1 MIQNITGMTENI
13 EKLEDYGLSKD
24 NKPKTLFSR
33 VGIVGAGSVGQNIA
47 RMVSSKGLDAILL
60 DLTQEKIDLA
70 FLEMG
75 RELDRMIE
83 RWGMTNSEKL
93 GILSRIKGTTDYE
106 SFRGCD
112 IVIEAIKSSK
122 REQTH
127 DERSD
132 ILAKIEMH
140 VDRDTIIATNSSTHV
155 ITELT
160 ADLTHKDRCLS
171 FHFLTPEAD
180 ARVVE
185 IVKGLYTSQ
194 EAYENSIKFANLI
207 GKRVV
212 PVKESPG
219 IISTRLIVPFIN
231 EACEILMEGVGTMED
246 IDLTMKVGFGLPLGP
261 FEMAD
266 KIGLDKILRW
276 CENLYDEF
284 GDQKYKSS
292 PLLKKL
298 VRANQWGR
306 RTGRGFYEYNKDGV
320 KITKNISVSE

>member
-1 MIQNITGMTENI
+1 MSESV
-13 EKLEDYGLSKD
+13 EKLEDYGLAKD
-24 NKPKTLFSR
+24 TKPKTLFSL

-47 RMVSSKGLDAILL
+47 RMVSSKGLDVIFL
-60 DLTQEKIDLA
+60 DLSQEKIDQA
-70 FLEMG
+70 YE
-75 RELDRMIE
+75 ELTKELNRMIE

-93 GILSRIKGTTDYE
+93 AIISRIKGTTDY
-106 SFRGCD
+106 SRFRGCD
-112 IVIEAIKSSK
+112 IVIEAVKSSN
-122 REQTH
+122 REESH
-127 DERSD
+127 DLRMK
-132 ILAKIEMH
+132 ILKKIEEN
-140 VDRDTIIATNSSTHV
+140 VDRNTIIATNSSTQV

-160 ADLTHKDRCLS
+160 ADLTYKDRCVSL
-171 FHFLTPEAD
+171 HFLTPEAD

-194 EAYENSIKFANLI
+194 TAYENTIKFANLI
-207 GKRVV
+207 GKKVI

-219 IISTRLIVPFIN
+219 IISTRLVVPLIN
-231 EACEILMEGVGTMED
+231 EACEILMEGVGSMED
-246 IDLTMKVGFGLPLGP
+246 IDLTMRVGFGLPLGP

-284 GDQKYKSS
+284 GDLKYKSS

-320 KITKNISVSE
+320 KINKNNFFEY

>member
-1 MIQNITGMTENI
+1 MAENI
-13 EKLEDYGLSKD
+13 ERLEDYGLSKD

-33 VGIVGAGSVGQNIA
+33 VGIIGAGSVGQNIA
-47 RMVSSKGLDAILL
+47 RMVSSKGLDVVLL
-60 DLTQEKIDLA
+60 DLNQEKIDQA
-70 FLEMG
+70 FTDMAK
-75 RELDRMIE
+75 ELDRMIE

-93 GILSRIKGTTDYE
+93 GILSRIKGTVDYS
-106 SFRGCD
+106 SFKGCD
-112 IVIEAIKSSK
+112 IVIEAIKSSS
-122 REQTH
+122 RDRTH
-127 DERSD
+127 DERSE
-132 ILAKIEMH
+132 IQKKIEMN
-140 VDRDTIIATNSSTHV
+140 VDRNTIIATNSSTHV

-160 ADLTHKDRCLS
+160 TDLTYKDRCLS

-194 EAYENSIKFANLI
+194 EAYENSMKFANLI
-207 GKRVV
+207 GKKVV
-212 PVKESPG
+212 PAKESPG

-231 EACEILMEGVGTMED
+231 EACEILMEGVGSMED

-284 GDQKYKSS
+284 GDLKYKSS

-306 RTGRGFYEYNKDGV
+306 RTGRGFYEYNKDGM
-320 KITKNISVSE
+320 KINKNISVEEY

>member
-1 MIQNITGMTENI
+1 MTETK
-13 EKLEDYGLSKD
+13 EKLEDYGLGRET
-24 NKPKTLFSR
+24 KPKTLFSL

-47 RMVSSKGLDAILL
+47 RMVSSKGLDVIFLEV
-60 DLTQEKIDLA
+60 DQQKIDQAYEELK
-70 FLEMG
+70 
-75 RELDRMIE
+75 RELDRMIA

-93 GILSRIKGTTDYE
+93 GILSRIKGTTDYSNFKE
-106 SFRGCD
+106 CD
-112 IVIEAIKSSK
+112 IVIEAIKSSA
-122 REQTH
+122 REHSHEIRMQ
-127 DERSD
+127 
-132 ILAKIEMH
+132 ILKNIELH
-140 VDRDTIIATNSSTHV
+140 VGRDTIIATNSSTQV

-160 ADLTHKDRCLS
+160 ADLTYKDRCVS

-194 EAYENSIKFANLI
+194 AAYENTIKFAHLI
-207 GKRVV
+207 GKKVI

-219 IISTRLIVPFIN
+219 IISTRLFVPLIN
-231 EACEILMEGVGTMED
+231 EACEILMEGVGKLED

-284 GDQKYKSS
+284 GDLKYKSS

-298 VRANQWGR
+298 VRAYQWGR

-320 KITKNISVSE
+320 KISTNNFFEY